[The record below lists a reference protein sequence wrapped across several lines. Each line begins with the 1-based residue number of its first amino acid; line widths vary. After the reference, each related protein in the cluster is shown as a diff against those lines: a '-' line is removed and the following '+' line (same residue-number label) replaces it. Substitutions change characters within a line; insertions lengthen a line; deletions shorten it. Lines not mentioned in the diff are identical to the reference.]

1 MLLVKDLMDLQ
12 TITTTITITITKLFQ
27 ETILIK
33 DHLEKYYYKV
43 KNKL

>member
-12 TITTTITITITKLFQ
+12 AITITTTITITKLFQ

-33 DHLEKYYYKV
+33 DHLEKY
-43 KNKL
+43 